1 MQVYEIFTMHA
12 VLSSYIYQH
21 FIAFISTP
29 LSMGEIVIENVTG
42 MINSLDMCICVYLK
56 LTVVVN
62 YTHFQGLYTFKNTS
76 YTFCNKL

>member
-1 MQVYEIFTMHA
+1 MQVYEKFTMHA

-42 MINSLDMCICVYLK
+42 MSIHLDMCMCV
-56 LTVVVN
+56 
-62 YTHFQGLYTFKNTS
+62 FKS
-76 YTFCNKL
+76 DSGS